1 VTSAGTR
8 SASISFNFLH
18 RAHETILESTMK
30 TRLLT
35 LVASLGLAWTATTS
49 HADENAPIKVGVVTF
64 LSGPAAGP
72 FGVPAR
78 NAAEI
83 TAELLNAGKAP
94 APMRKRVSAVHRSSW
109 YLSTKQAVQQP
120 R

>member
-1 VTSAGTR
+1 MKIADKAV
-8 SASISFNFLH
+8 
-18 RAHETILESTMK
+18 LENSMK

-35 LVASLGLAWTATTS
+35 LVASLSLAWTAATS

-83 TAELLNAGKAP
+83 TAEL
-94 APMRKRVSAVHRSSW
+94 
-109 YLSTKQAVQQP
+109 
-120 R
+120 